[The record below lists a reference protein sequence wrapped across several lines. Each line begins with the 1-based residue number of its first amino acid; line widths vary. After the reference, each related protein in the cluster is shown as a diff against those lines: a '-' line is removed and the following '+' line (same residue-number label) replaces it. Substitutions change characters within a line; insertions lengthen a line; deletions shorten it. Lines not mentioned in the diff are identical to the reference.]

1 MYRIM
6 FVCHGNICR
15 SPMAEFLCKNVLQK
29 EGRLQNFLISS
40 SAVSKETIW
49 NGQGEPIYPQA
60 KKILENLGIDCS
72 KKRSQELKKADG
84 EKYDL
89 FICMDED
96 NVRRAIDILGWEH
109 SVKVKK
115 LLTYVGED
123 RDVADPW
130 YTRDFEQTYLDLM
143 KGLKGLLKSLK

>member
-1 MYRIM
+1 MYKIM

-49 NGQGEPIYPQA
+49 NGQGEPIYPPA

-96 NVRRAIDILGWEH
+96 NVRRAIGILGWEH
-109 SVKVKK
+109 SGKVKK

>member
-1 MYRIM
+1 M

-96 NVRRAIDILGWEH
+96 NVRRAIDILGREH

>member
-1 MYRIM
+1 M

-40 SAVSKETIW
+40 SAVSKETIG

-96 NVRRAIDILGWEH
+96 NVRRAIDILGRAH

>member
-96 NVRRAIDILGWEH
+96 NVRRAIDILGREH